1 MLCLFSCC
9 KYTSYLFY
17 KRLAITTAI
26 IIVQFQEKM
35 EIKVVD
41 VDRIGLCNV
50 SPSDKDYQ
58 ITGDELFRAFE
69 KVGFVYIK
77 GHGVSKQTIE
87 QSMEKSRAFFN
98 LPIQKKKQML
108 RNPEI
113 QQGYVEAGMEL
124 FNSKEVFIR

>member
-1 MLCLFSCC
+1 
-9 KYTSYLFY
+9 
-17 KRLAITTAI
+17 
-26 IIVQFQEKM
+26 M

-41 VDRIGLCNV
+41 VDRIGLCNTK
-50 SPSDKDYQ
+50 PSDEDYQ

-69 KVGFVYIK
+69 KVGFAYIR

-87 QSMEKSRAFFN
+87 QSMERSRAFFN

-108 RNPEI
+108 RDPKI

-124 FNSKEVFIR
+124 FNSKEVFIK